1 MSEEQLS
8 QSSPHIYYS
17 PPAIT
22 SIPNLLQQT
31 DPDVIANLL
40 EHHIKNE
47 IWDDENK
54 KWEKKEEPLLND
66 KGVNVLMTAF
76 RGIVNHNT
84 ILSNLSDKDIENL
97 MKGLIDQIVV
107 LLYTRWKEFD
117 IDKSNLTPIADLFC
131 NTAFLALKRAY
142 DNGER
147 DFYTK
152 SIQESRVVAQK
163 PTQQRE
169 EKKFTFGS
177 FFKH

>member
-1 MSEEQLS
+1 M
-8 QSSPHIYYS
+8 YYA
-17 PPAIT
+17 PPAIST
-22 SIPNLLQQT
+22 IPNLLQQT
-31 DPDVIANLL
+31 NPDVIAELL
-40 EHHIKNE
+40 EHHLKNE
-47 IWDDENK
+47 VWNEDNK
-54 KWEKKEEPLLND
+54 KWETKDNPLVNKKGINII
-66 KGVNVLMTAF
+66 MTAF
-76 RGIVNHNT
+76 RGIINHNT

-97 MKGLIDQIVV
+97 MKGLIDQIII
-107 LLYTRWKEFD
+107 LLYTRWKEFE

-131 NTAFLALKRAY
+131 NSAYLALKRAY

-152 SIQESRVVAQK
+152 SIQESRVMAQR